1 MAAVYTADK
10 EMGIGLVEE
19 GSLEAANEPAFGRA
33 CLPRTARVQSLPT
46 GDMLAEYGGSQTL
59 FMPDQGT
66 LVIARDGNA
75 HLRSGRIIHAW
86 HRDGVSTIVFPGYD
100 YVRMDCYGVICIV
113 RGQKIAMLRQP
124 LVPPAP

>member
-1 MAAVYTADK
+1 MAAVYTADQQ
-10 EMGIGLVEE
+10 MRISVVEE
-19 GSLEAANEPAFGRA
+19 GTLEAANEPESGRA

-46 GDMLAEYGGSQTL
+46 GDMLAEYAGSQTL

-66 LVIARDGNA
+66 LVIAGDGNA

-86 HRDGVSTIVFPGYD
+86 HKDGVATIVFPGYD
-100 YVRMDCYGVICIV
+100 YVRLDRHGVICIV

-124 LVPPAP
+124 LVPPVP